1 MFNTL
6 LTFRYKIDSGGGIYN
21 INNKSINIERWKDI
35 CIYRMDDSP
44 SLENTDKEEEEDSD
58 LDSLYDA
65 IKEHDD
71 IR

>member
-1 MFNTL
+1 
-6 LTFRYKIDSGGGIYN
+6 
-21 INNKSINIERWKDI
+21 
-35 CIYRMDDSP
+35 MDDSP
-44 SLENTDKEEEEDSD
+44 SFDTTDRESDSD

>member
-1 MFNTL
+1 
-6 LTFRYKIDSGGGIYN
+6 
-21 INNKSINIERWKDI
+21 
-35 CIYRMDDSP
+35 MDDSP

-71 IR
+71 IRLDIEIEKLSNVDN

>member
-1 MFNTL
+1 M
-6 LTFRYKIDSGGGIYN
+6 IGGGGIYN
-21 INNKSINIERWKDI
+21 INNTSINIERWKDI

-44 SLENTDKEEEEDSD
+44 SIENTDKEEEEDSD

>member
-1 MFNTL
+1 
-6 LTFRYKIDSGGGIYN
+6 
-21 INNKSINIERWKDI
+21 
-35 CIYRMDDSP
+35 MDDSP
-44 SLENTDKEEEEDSD
+44 SFESTDKDFDTE

>member
-1 MFNTL
+1 M
-6 LTFRYKIDSGGGIYN
+6 GGGIYN

>member
-1 MFNTL
+1 
-6 LTFRYKIDSGGGIYN
+6 
-21 INNKSINIERWKDI
+21 
-35 CIYRMDDSP
+35 MDDGP